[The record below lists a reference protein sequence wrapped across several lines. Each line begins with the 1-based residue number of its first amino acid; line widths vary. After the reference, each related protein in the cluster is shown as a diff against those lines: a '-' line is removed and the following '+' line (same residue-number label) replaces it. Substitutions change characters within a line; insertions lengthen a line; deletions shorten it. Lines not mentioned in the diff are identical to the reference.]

1 MAHRRVRRNPEFD
14 AWFLAHVGAQV
25 KAVTEA
31 VAEDCIAGCPVDSG
45 DLVESIGTRYPGKL
59 HGVVIVGTDHWR
71 FVEYPTAPHWITSHG
86 KWSLR
91 SDDNEY
97 FGRRV
102 WHPGTQAQPFMRPA
116 LYQRRKL
123 HKLAVV

>member
-1 MAHRRVRRNPEFD
+1 MAMRHVRVDPEFD

-25 KAVTEA
+25 KAVTEEIA
-31 VAEDCIAGCPVDSG
+31 DDARAGCPTDSY
-45 DLVESIGTRYPGKL
+45 DLVLSIDTRYPGRL
-59 HGVVIVGTDHWR
+59 HGVVIVGTDHWK
-71 FVEYPTAPHWITSHG
+71 FVEYPTAPHWIDSHG

-102 WHPGTQAQPFMRPA
+102 WHPGTQETPFMRNA
-116 LYQRRKL
+116 LYQRRRLK
-123 HKLAVV
+123 KLAGV